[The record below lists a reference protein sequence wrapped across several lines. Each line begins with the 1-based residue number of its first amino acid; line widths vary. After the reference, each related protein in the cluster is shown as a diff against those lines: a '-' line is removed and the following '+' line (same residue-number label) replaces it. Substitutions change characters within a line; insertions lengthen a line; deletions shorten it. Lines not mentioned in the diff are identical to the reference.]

1 MTKLIQNALEM
12 NSRANRLIERK
23 FFTQWVDQ
31 YFEWKEK
38 LKHVG
43 LWMAVSDRVVV
54 RRYFSAWILSNMEYK
69 HRVSALAVIA
79 ERKYLRETACAFYA
93 MANKTD
99 PWQKAGINIGLTDFA
114 GTGGGGTSDFI
125 ASLVQRHDR
134 ALSKVAK
141 RYQLE

>member
-1 MTKLIQNALEM
+1 MSGCGWRIRSGCCSTIFQCMDPVEHGA
-12 NSRANRLIERK
+12 
-23 FFTQWVDQ
+23 
-31 YFEWKEK
+31 
-38 LKHVG
+38 
-43 LWMAVSDRVVV
+43 
-54 RRYFSAWILSNMEYK
+54 K

-114 GTGGGGTSDFI
+114 GTGKEGHRFYCV
-125 ASLVQRHDR
+125 LVQRHDR